1 MSSKSTCS
9 NIPKDNNAIRQ
20 ALTEVNLPVLLQVM
34 AQLDCANPL
43 DSKWLSP
50 EWAPAPI
57 AAPEGSL
64 IPDDSGGYSDEQAS
78 EIQSAALELLIAA
91 RDSDR
96 PMPPAPDLDTF
107 RAMMAFS
114 IAEPM
119 EPDYAAMLLEETGFV
134 DRDAQWQDTLNVAR
148 SQASGAADFKVII
161 IGAGMSG
168 IGMAAKLKEA
178 GIAFEVLE
186 KNAAVGGTWFENR
199 YPDCGVDTPNHF
211 YSYSFNRNPNWSG
224 YFSKRDEL
232 HQYFEQS
239 ADAFGIRDHIHF
251 NTEVERT
258 VYDATN
264 KEWTVSA
271 KADSGE
277 KLTFTA
283 NVVVSAVG
291 QLNRP
296 MVPDI
301 AGRDSFA
308 GPSFHSARWQDLD
321 FDGKRVGVIGTGCSA
336 VQLLPKTAQRAG
348 RTFVFQRTPHWVS
361 PVPDYYRKVES
372 GTQWALNHIPLFAE
386 WHRARMVFAYADRN
400 WEAVCA
406 DPDWEHPQRAM
417 NEMSDGMREALTG
430 YILEELG
437 PKAHLAPA
445 CTPDFPVWGK
455 RLVIDNGWYQTL
467 ARDDVELVTNGIEEI
482 VPEGIRTVDGTV
494 HELDILIFA
503 TGFQSNL
510 FLWPMEVVGK
520 SGDTLAN
527 SWGEDPEAY
536 RGITVPDY
544 PNLYCLY
551 GPNTNIVHGGS
562 IIYQV
567 ECQIH
572 YIMQC
577 LAAMLAE
584 QVASLEVKKDV
595 NDAYNERVQAIS
607 RQLAWGHAGVSS
619 WYKNGAGKVINNSPF
634 SLHQYWRETHDLEL
648 ADYIQESARA

>member
-1 MSSKSTCS
+1 MSS
-9 NIPKDNNAIRQ
+9 IPKDNAAIEQ

-43 DSKWLSP
+43 DSKWLQP
-50 EWAPAPI
+50 QWAPAPI
-57 AAPEGSL
+57 EAPEGSL
-64 IPDDSGGYSDEQAS
+64 IPDDSGGYSDEQARQ
-78 EIQSAALELLIAA
+78 IRAAALELLITA
-91 RDSDR
+91 RDSG
-96 PMPPAPDLDTF
+96 APTPQAPNLDTF
-107 RAMMAFS
+107 QRMMAFS
-114 IAEPM
+114 VAEPM
-119 EPDYAAMLLEETGFV
+119 EHDFAAMLLEESQFV
-134 DRDAQWQDTLNVAR
+134 DRDAQWHSTLNRAR
-148 SQASGAADFKVII
+148 SSSDSAANFKVII

-168 IGMAAKLKEA
+168 IGMAAKLKDA
-178 GIAFEVLE
+178 GIEFEVLE
-186 KNAAVGGTWFENR
+186 KNEAVGGTWFENR

-211 YSYSFNRNPNWSG
+211 YSYSFNRNPDWSG

-232 HQYFEQS
+232 YQYFEQS
-239 ADAFGIRDHIHF
+239 TDEFGIRDRIHF

-258 VYDATN
+258 VYDASQ
-264 KEWTVSA
+264 KQWTVSA
-271 KADSGE
+271 KTKSGE
-277 KLTFTA
+277 SLTFTA

-301 AGRDSFA
+301 AGLDSFA
-308 GPSFHSARWQDLD
+308 GKSFHSARWQDID
-321 FDGKRVGVIGTGCSA
+321 FGGKRVGVIGTGCSA

-348 RTFVFQRTPHWVS
+348 KTSVFQRTPHWIS
-361 PVPDYYRKVES
+361 PVPDYYRKVED
-372 GTQWALNHIPLFAE
+372 GMQWALNHVPNFAQ
-386 WHRARMVFAYADRN
+386 WHRARMVYAYSDRN
-400 WEAVCA
+400 WEAVVA
-406 DPDWEHPQRAM
+406 DPSWEHSQRAM

-430 YILEELG
+430 FIEEELG

-467 ARDDVELVTNGIEEI
+467 AREDVALVTDGIEEI
-482 VPEGIRTVDGTV
+482 VPEGIRTVDGTL
-494 HELDILIFA
+494 HELDVIIFA

-520 SGDTLAN
+520 SGDSLAN
-527 SWGEDPEAY
+527 AWGEDPEAY

-544 PNLYCLY
+544 PNLFCLY

-577 LAAMLAE
+577 LAAMITE
-584 QVASLEVKKDV
+584 QVASLEVKTEV
-595 NDAYNERVQAIS
+595 NTAYNKRVQAIS

-634 SLHQYWRETHDLEL
+634 SLHQYWEETHDMQLG
-648 ADYIQESARA
+648 DYIQERAG